1 MIRIVLENVLL
12 FLLPTAIYCA
22 YHYVAQGEGR
32 SASHTINE
40 APLVWLFVAGAA
52 MVIATLVA
60 FSQSNGGRPGQ
71 VYEPPVMKDG
81 RIEPGRIK

>member
-12 FLLPTAIYCA
+12 FLLPAAIYFA
-22 YHYVAQGEGR
+22 YHYIAQGESR
-32 SASHTINE
+32 SASQTVNE
-40 APLVWLFVAGAA
+40 APLVWLFIAGA
-52 MVIATLVA
+52 VVVTVTLVA

-81 RIEPGRIK
+81 RIEPGRIR